1 MPVYFF
7 SFHAYR
13 SWLPDHRRGY
23 TQRGKGYLRSDPEK
37 ADEFEE
43 RAKHEKTIFTDE
55 IVRAMIEELI
65 ESCSKIDCRLH
76 GAGSDETHIH
86 GLVSWKYQ
94 RGWMS
99 VRKSLKTS
107 LTKRLNQIE
116 GEHLA
121 FSRGGSRK
129 QVRERKHFDHLM
141 ETYLPGHRGWAWY
154 EDGEWVYQRGQT
166 RKKRKSR

>member
-23 TQRGKGYLRSDPEK
+23 TQRGKGYQAPDPAK
-37 ADEFEE
+37 AREYEE
-43 RAKHEKTIFTDE
+43 RAKHEKSVFTDD
-55 IVRAMIEELI
+55 IVRALIEELVQ
-65 ESCSKIDCRLH
+65 SCPKIACRLH

-107 LTKRLNQIE
+107 LTKRLNRIQNQQ
-116 GEHLA
+116 LA
-121 FSRGGSRK
+121 FSRAGSRK
-129 QVRERKHFDHLM
+129 HVRERRHFDHLM
-141 ETYLPGHRGWAWY
+141 ETYLPEHRGWAWY
-154 EDGEWVYQRGQT
+154 EDREWVYQTGKKGRRG
-166 RKKRKSR
+166 KSQ